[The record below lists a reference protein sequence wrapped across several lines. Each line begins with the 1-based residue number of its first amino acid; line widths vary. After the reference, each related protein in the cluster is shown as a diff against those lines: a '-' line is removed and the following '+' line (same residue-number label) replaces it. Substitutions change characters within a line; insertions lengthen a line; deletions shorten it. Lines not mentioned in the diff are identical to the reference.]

1 MAVESM
7 CHLAQ
12 CAEMNPFAV
21 KAICITIEAAT
32 LPYNGSDWEAEIVF

>member
-1 MAVESM
+1 MVESM
-7 CHLAQ
+7 FYLGQ